1 MKAKELLHN
10 LGVRKVIF
18 NGKTTIVYLT
28 TGEKGVANCGEY
40 DEFDP
45 VVGIAMAYLAAESQG
60 SKKGLKQATDYLYKK
75 GAFKTDEDFRGG
87 KYRFKETLVGC
98 DGYALKLF

>member
-1 MKAKELLHN
+1 MKAKELMHN

-28 TGEKGVANCGEY
+28 TGEKGVANCGEH

-60 SKKGLKQATDYLYKK
+60 SKRELKQATDYLYKK
-75 GAFKTDEDFRGG
+75 GTFENKKSEYMSFHVTSGI
-87 KYRFKETLVGC
+87 TLTNN
-98 DGYALKLF
+98 

>member
-1 MKAKELLHN
+1 MKAKELMHN

-28 TGEKGVANCGEY
+28 TGEKGVANCGEH

-60 SKKGLKQATDYLYKK
+60 SKRELKQATDYMYRK
-75 GAFKTDEDFRGG
+75 GTFEMDEDFRG
-87 KYRFKETLVGC
+87 L
-98 DGYALKLF
+98 DYALSKIIAFKPF